1 MPTSGAPFS
10 SKDTTQLGR
19 CSSDSLEEAI
29 PVASI
34 WRCNLCG
41 LLCGLLNLLNNLLD
55 GSLGSLNNR
64 LGCLGRCGLLKNFLL
79 DLDGL
84 GGASLLLNRQHLG
97 LLSLHHSVAVF
108 LGAVCCVHRGALI
121 TGGGIGG
128 GVHHRSMVDQRG
140 MVDNGGMV
148 DNRSRGIGRGN
159 GGSGDLDNWS
169 RGNNR
174 GNPNH
179 RGRCNLDQ
187 RGSLVSSSRQ
197 VGVDSLALVG
207 DGRVVALGPGSVG
220 DDLDSA
226 VGKVDTVLSTCVC
239 SVSLLG
245 LGEHRVAVACVVHS
259 ILVIVDGRQTGIG
272 FNWDRSSNRVQW
284 PPGGKSKQGWEE
296 HQLGHDAGVRV
307 QGGRSCR

>member
-41 LLCGLLNLLNNLLD
+41 LLCGLLNLLNNLLN

-108 LGAVCCVHRGALI
+108 LRAVCCVDRGGVI

-128 GVHHRSMVDQRG
+128 GVHYGSVVDQRGMVDNGSMVDNGGMVDQRG

-148 DNRSRGIGRGN
+148 DNRSRG
-159 GGSGDLDNWS
+159 GSGNLDNWS

-226 VGKVDTVLSTCVC
+226 
-239 SVSLLG
+239 
-245 LGEHRVAVACVVHS
+245 
-259 ILVIVDGRQTGIG
+259 
-272 FNWDRSSNRVQW
+272 
-284 PPGGKSKQGWEE
+284 
-296 HQLGHDAGVRV
+296 
-307 QGGRSCR
+307 